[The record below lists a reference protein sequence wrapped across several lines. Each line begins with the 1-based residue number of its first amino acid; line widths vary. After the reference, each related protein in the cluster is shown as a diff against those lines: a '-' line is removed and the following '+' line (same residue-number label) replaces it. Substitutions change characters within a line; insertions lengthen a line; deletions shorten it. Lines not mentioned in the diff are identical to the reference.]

1 MDDDGALTR
10 EVSGD
15 LHRSSTLRGRA
26 LDVAMELVVARGPDG
41 INLRDIATQLNTGA
55 ASLYYHFKNKD
66 ALLAEVAAQGFRM
79 LEAELIKAYD
89 DEARRA
95 AIRACGY
102 AYLQFM
108 SRNSML
114 YKLMYSER
122 ILAAHENVRNAEQ
135 RAFATFA
142 RLIGTQEG
150 DEEDLRNTAFT
161 LWALSRGIAALAIAA
176 EETEPGSGR
185 TLATNAVTG
194 LEVLMGRPVR
204 GTIR

>member
-1 MDDDGALTR
+1 MDDVSAF
-10 EVSGD
+10 SGD
-15 LHRSSTLRGRA
+15 LHRSTTLRARA
-26 LDVAMELVVARGPDG
+26 LDAAMALVVARGPDG
-41 INLRDIATQLNTGA
+41 INLRDIAAQLNTGA

-66 ALLAEVAAQGFRM
+66 ALLAEVAAQGFRR
-79 LEAELIKAYD
+79 LEASLIQAYE

-95 AIRACGY
+95 PIRACGY

-108 SRNSML
+108 GQNPML

-122 ILAAHENVRNAEQ
+122 ILAGHESVRAAERQ
-135 RAFATFA
+135 AFSTFA

-150 DEEDLRNTAFT
+150 DEADLRHSALT

-176 EETEPGSGR
+176 EEVEPGSGR
-185 TLATNAVTG
+185 KVATDAVSG

-204 GTIR
+204 GTVR

>member
-1 MDDDGALTR
+1 MNPVP
-10 EVSGD
+10 EVQPD
-15 LHRSSTLRGRA
+15 WVKIENLRTRA
-26 LDVAMELVVARGPDG
+26 LEVATELVATRGPDG
-41 INLRDIATQLNTGA
+41 VNVRDIADVLQTGPS
-55 ASLYYHFKNKD
+55 SLYYYFKSKD
-66 ALLAEVAAQGFRM
+66 ALLAEVAEAGFRM
-79 LEAELIKAYD
+79 LEADVVRAYD

-108 SRNSML
+108 RLHPML

-122 ILAAHENVRNAEQ
+122 ILTVYPAVRQAEQ

-150 DEEDLRNTAFT
+150 DEADLRNSALT
-161 LWALSRGIAALAIAA
+161 LWALGRGIAALSIAA
-176 EETEPGSGR
+176 DETEAGSGR
-185 TLATNAVTG
+185 ALATDAVSG

-204 GTIR
+204 GTQR

>member
-1 MDDDGALTR
+1 MDDDSAL
-10 EVSGD
+10 SKD
-15 LHRSSTLRGRA
+15 LHRSTTLRARA
-26 LDVAMELVVARGPDG
+26 LDTAMELVVARGADG
-41 INLRDIATQLNTGA
+41 VNLRDIAAQLNTGA
-55 ASLYYHFKNKD
+55 ASLYYHFRNKD

-79 LEAELIKAYD
+79 LEADVIQAYE

-108 SRNSML
+108 RQNPML

-122 ILAAHENVRNAEQ
+122 ILTAHAAVRAAEQ
-135 RAFATFA
+135 QAFATFA

-150 DEEDLRNTAFT
+150 DEEDLRNSALT
-161 LWALSRGIAALAIAA
+161 LWALGRGIAALSLAA
-176 EETEPGSGR
+176 EEAEPGAGR
-185 TLATNAVTG
+185 ALATSAVSG

-204 GTIR
+204 GTVR